1 MKGRLAELKSNNS
14 NVEDKLLKGYD
25 NAQRQYADAIETYDQ
40 DMRQN
45 NKDRDDQ
52 QADLEDHEY
61 QLK

>member
-1 MKGRLAELKSNNS
+1 MAELKSNNS
-14 NVEDKLLKGYD
+14 NMEDKLLKGYD

-52 QADLEDHEY
+52 QADLEDHE
-61 QLK
+61 

>member
-1 MKGRLAELKSNNS
+1 M
-14 NVEDKLLKGYD
+14 
-25 NAQRQYADAIETYDQ
+25 YADAIETYDQ
-40 DMRQN
+40 EMRQN